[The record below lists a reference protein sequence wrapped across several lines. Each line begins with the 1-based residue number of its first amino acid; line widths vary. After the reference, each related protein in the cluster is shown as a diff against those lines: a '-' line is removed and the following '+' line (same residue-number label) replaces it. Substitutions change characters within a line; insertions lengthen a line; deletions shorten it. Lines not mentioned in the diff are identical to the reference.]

1 MHLLFSKLKS
11 MAIKTDVK
19 LPNLLQSSLGQ
30 STTSAR
36 PTQIYMDVG
45 VSLLCLKYPA
55 TLKQLY

>member
-1 MHLLFSKLKS
+1 MD
-11 MAIKTDVK
+11 IKTDVK